1 MIKLLGKQITAA
13 RDLLEITQKE
23 LAEAC
28 ELNQNTLSRFEAGTG
43 QPHRGNLRK
52 IVRELSRRGIEFSNG
67 TGIGVRLD
75 YKKAAEFA
83 AGRAVT
89 PASET
94 LPEDDDAESDA

>member
-13 RDLLEITQKE
+13 RNLLEITQAE

-28 ELNQNTLSRFEAGTG
+28 GLNNQTLSRFEAGVG
-43 QPHRGNLRK
+43 VPHRANLRK
-52 IVRELSRRGIEFSNG
+52 IAVELTRHGIEFSNG

-83 AGRAVT
+83 AGRAAT
-89 PASET
+89 PASEP
-94 LPEDDDAESDA
+94 LPEDDEAESDA